1 MDSIKCVFPSKKP
14 LCHEA
19 LAQKIMRKVP
29 TTDQS
34 LNVSSDLCCIHARV
48 PTSVSFH
55 SQGSERLAEVCGIGQ
70 KFFLD
75 LSNYCLLTSVV
86 YPYLS
91 QEIFDAVRRGPQDV
105 GAGPEDIRG
114 PSMYIATI
122 YDFGCKTWTHDSPSH
137 QVIDS
142 FLYVH
147 TDQLLFSFHCK
158 LAHTENH
165 VQFCDLQNFSLQ
177 VLKRLVAYARSSAAL
192 LVELIKG
199 DKDDRQWLVWFLK
212 H

>member
-1 MDSIKCVFPSKKP
+1 MYFQIYVAFMQEYLPQFLFILKGAIDWQKYVACARAFSWTYLI
-14 LCHEA
+14 
-19 LAQKIMRKVP
+19 LAF
-29 TTDQS
+29 S
-34 LNVSSDLCCIHARV
+34 L
-48 PTSVSFH
+48 
-55 SQGSERLAEVCGIGQ
+55 
-70 KFFLD
+70 
-75 LSNYCLLTSVV
+75 LLV

-91 QEIFDAVRRGPQDV
+91 QENFDAVRRGPQDV
-105 GAGPEDIRG
+105 GAGSEDIRG
-114 PSMYIATI
+114 PSMYIATA

-142 FLYVH
+142 FLYLH
-147 TDQLLFSFHCK
+147 TDQLLFSFHCNV
-158 LAHTENH
+158 AHTMNH
-165 VQFCDLQNFSLQ
+165 VHFCDLQKISMQ